1 MGQASSALWPSREVY
16 DLSEEQI
23 EEVHMITSLPP
34 KEIHRIRRKYKTIVK
49 SEDMTKDEFYSLPAI
64 SVNPLRDQ
72 LFKSLELSPAQTITF
87 AEFAKFVQIFSY
99 SSSQDA
105 KLKEAFKIH
114 DFDGDGK
121 VSRDDLRAYCALVFP
136 KVPKS
141 EGDGAVQAQQEVL
154 ETLIEHVL
162 SEASSAPARDCL
174 LYDDFVK
181 VIQSTDFESRL
192 IVPF

>member
-1 MGQASSALWPSREVY
+1 MGQASSALWSSREVC

-23 EEVHMITSLPP
+23 EEIHMITSLPV
-34 KEIHRIRRKYKTIVK
+34 KEIHRIRRKYKTLVK
-49 SEDMTKDEFYSLPAI
+49 GEDMTKDEFYSLPAI

-87 AEFAKFVQIFSY
+87 AEFAKFVQIFSF
-99 SSSQDA
+99 SSAQDA

-121 VSRDDLRAYCALVFP
+121 ISRDDLRAYCALVFP
-136 KVPKS
+136 KVSDS
-141 EGDGAVQAQQEVL
+141 EGDSAVQAQQEVL
-154 ETLIEHVL
+154 ETLIEHVM
-162 SEASSAPARDCL
+162 SEASSAPGRDFL

>member
-1 MGQASSALWPSREVY
+1 MT
-16 DLSEEQI
+16 
-23 EEVHMITSLPP
+23 TSLPP
-34 KEIHRIRRKYKTIVK
+34 KEIHRIRRKYKTLVK
-49 SEDMTKDEFYSLPAI
+49 GEDMTKDEFYALPAI

-87 AEFAKFVQIFSY
+87 AEFAKFIQIFSY
-99 SSSQDA
+99 SSLQDV

-121 VSRDDLRAYCALVFP
+121 ISRDDLRAYCALVFP
-136 KVPKS
+136 KVSDS
-141 EGDGAVQAQQEVL
+141 EAVTAQQGTL
-154 ETLIEHVL
+154 ETLIEHVM
-162 SEASSAPARDCL
+162 SEASSAPSRDFL
-174 LYDDFVK
+174 VYDDFIK